1 MSLTRR
7 DLCAMLPAALLPSI
21 LPPQTAADDANVLP
35 SAMYPFE
42 KLTPRKSETTEIRS
56 VLKGHLTT
64 SEALEVHETTL
75 VPGGMPHPP
84 HRHAHSEMWLIREGT
99 VELTVEGKSTQ
110 MGPGSVGFVRSN
122 DEHGIK
128 NIGTAPATYFVVAMG
143 PGAAGA

>member
-7 DLCAMLPAALLPSI
+7 DLCAMLPAALLPAIIPSE
-21 LPPQTAADDANVLP
+21 AADANALP

-42 KLTPRKSETTEIRS
+42 KLTPHKSETTEIRS
-56 VLKGHLTT
+56 VLKGHLAT

-99 VELTVEGKSTQ
+99 VELTVEGKST
-110 MGPGSVGFVRSN
+110 
-122 DEHGIK
+122 
-128 NIGTAPATYFVVAMG
+128 
-143 PGAAGA
+143 